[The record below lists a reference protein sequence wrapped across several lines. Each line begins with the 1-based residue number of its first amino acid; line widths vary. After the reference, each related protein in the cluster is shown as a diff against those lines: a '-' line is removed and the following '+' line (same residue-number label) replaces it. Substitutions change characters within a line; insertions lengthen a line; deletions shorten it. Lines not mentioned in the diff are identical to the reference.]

1 MILFIFEGA
10 SYEPPLYEG
19 IKSLFFP
26 KSDKQVLC
34 SFCSSIYTFYKRL
47 KDEFDGFADVVDVL
61 KIELAK
67 IDPQNELF
75 KYKSA
80 DFESIYLFFDYDFY
94 RGNLDVKNAQIKE
107 LLEYFNEETDYG
119 RLFISYP
126 MIESIQYTK
135 ELPDSNFHQYIVKR
149 ADSIGEKFKKEAR
162 QFCFY
167 RGYAFLKDA
176 DNWMHIVKQN
186 VIKANE
192 LTKDTLSWPLNKN
205 DVEQVAVFE
214 AQLNKHVIPYD
225 NVAILNAFPLFL
237 FYYFPINKFISNDD
251 L

>member
-10 SYEPPLYEG
+10 SYEPSLYEG

-26 KSDKQVLC
+26 KSNDQVLC
-34 SFCSSIYTFYKRL
+34 SFCNSIYTFYKRL
-47 KDEFDGFADVVDVL
+47 KEEFDGFADVVDVL
-61 KIELAK
+61 KTELEK
-67 IDPQNELF
+67 TDPQNELF

-80 DFESIYLFFDYDFY
+80 DFESVYLFFDYDFY

-107 LLEYFNEETDYG
+107 LLEYFNEETDCG

-135 ELPDSNFHQYIVKR
+135 ELPDSNFYQYIVKR
-149 ADSIGEKFKKEAR
+149 EDSIGKKFKKEAR

-167 RGYAFLKDA
+167 PGYAFLKDVE
-176 DNWMHIVKQN
+176 NWKYIVKQN
-186 VIKANE
+186 VLKANN
-192 LTKDTLSWPLNKN
+192 LTKDSLSWPLSKD
-205 DVEQVAVFE
+205 DVNQIAIFE
-214 AQLNKHVIPYD
+214 AQLNKHVKPYD

-237 FYYFPINKFISNDD
+237 FYYFPIKKFIHDD
-251 L
+251 NL